1 MQNEDRIVELLAESL
16 KKQDQHSELLTL
28 LVKSDEKQNLI
39 LEQVVHQIQNLNG
52 KVESLNGKV
61 ENLNGKVENLNGKID
76 GLRTDF
82 NKMFSYLQT
91 KHDKLE
97 DRTKRLEDGFFKA

>member
-1 MQNEDRIVELLAESL
+1 MELLAESL

-39 LEQVVHQIQNLNG
+39 LERVVSQITTLNG
-52 KVESLNGKV
+52 KVDQLN
-61 ENLNGKVENLNGKID
+61 
-76 GLRTDF
+76 TDL
-82 NKMFSYLQT
+82 KTMFSYLQT